1 MTTIAALRG
10 FEVLDSR
17 GSPTL
22 EVEVELDDGTLGSA
36 TIPSGASVGSEE
48 ALELRDGDPD
58 RFLGKGVRKAIR
70 HVEQEIQRSL
80 LKTGSL
86 KQRELDN
93 TLLEIDGTQ
102 DKSRLGANATLGV
115 SLAFARAHANALGQP
130 LYTHI
135 AELCASEDMR
145 MPVPMM
151 NVLNGGAHANNP
163 IDLQEFM
170 IVPAGMSDMASAVR
184 CGAEVFQCLKRN
196 LETDGHSTAVGD
208 EGGFAPNLESDEEAL
223 EFLKG
228 AISDAGYQLGSDVV
242 LALDCA
248 ATEFHTDDGYV
259 LRGFEKPLSGD
270 AYCSH
275 LEELAAKYPIV
286 SIEDGLA
293 EDDWDAWQTM
303 TQRMGSRMQ
312 LVGDDIFV
320 TNPKFL
326 QRGIDCGVANSILVK
341 VNQIGTLT
349 EALDVIALAKTAG
362 YRTVISHRSG
372 DTEDTFIADLAVGTG
387 AGQIKTGSL
396 CRSERTSKYNRLV
409 RIEAEA
415 AGLSGY
421 RGLQEIF

>member
-1 MTTIAALRG
+1 MTAIAALRG

-22 EVEVELDDGTLGSA
+22 EVEVELADGAIGSA
-36 TIPSGASVGSEE
+36 IVPSGASVGSAE
-48 ALELRDGDPD
+48 AVELRDGDAD

-70 HVEQEIQRSL
+70 HVHNEVQQSVVGENSLNQRDVDTL
-80 LKTGSL
+80 
-86 KQRELDN
+86 
-93 TLLEIDGTQ
+93 LLEIDGTK
-102 DKSRLGANATLGV
+102 DKSKLGSNATLGV
-115 SLAFARAHANALGQP
+115 SLAFARAHANSQRVP
-130 LYTHI
+130 LYSHI
-135 AELCASEDMR
+135 SDLCENADMR

-151 NVLNGGAHANNP
+151 NVLNGGAHANNR

-184 CGAEVFQCLKRN
+184 CGAEVFQCLKRR
-196 LETDGHSTAVGD
+196 LEEEGHSTAVGD
-208 EGGFAPNLESDEEAL
+208 EGGFAPNLESDREAL
-223 EFLKG
+223 HFLAL
-228 AISDAGYQLGSDVV
+228 AIEDARYQLGSDVV

-248 ATEFHTDDGYV
+248 ATEFHTEDGYI
-259 LRGFEKPLSGD
+259 LRGSDQPLNGD
-270 AYCSH
+270 AFINY
-275 LEELAAKYPIV
+275 LDDLAAKYPIV

-293 EDDWDAWQTM
+293 EDDWDSWRSLTD
-303 TQRMGSRMQ
+303 RLGSKMQ

-320 TNPKFL
+320 TNPRFL
-326 QRGIDCGVANSILVK
+326 QKGIDCGIANSILIK

-349 EALDVIALAKTAG
+349 ETLDVIALAKSAG

-421 RGLQEIF
+421 RGLREIF